1 MNISLITI
9 KNKKIIDFAKER
21 NEALSA
27 VERGKGKWVLFLDSD
42 ERLSAELENEIKNL
56 NPGRYGAYYIKRKNY
71 FLGRYVGTDK
81 IIRLIKKGSGKW
93 RRLVHETYHP
103 RGGTEVGLLK
113 NYLIHNTAKNLH
125 AYIDKINNY
134 STLHALANKKEGK
147 KASVFK
153 IIFYPIFKFIQTY
166 AKSRH
171 VVFSIIQS
179 FHSFLSW
186 AKLYFLRS

>member
-21 NEALSA
+21 NRALRQA
-27 VERGKGKWVLFLDSD
+27 QGKGEWVLFLDSD
-42 ERLSAELENEIKNL
+42 EILTPELENEIKNL

-81 IIRLIKKGSGKW
+81 IIRLVKKGSGKW
-93 RRLVHETYHP
+93 TRQVHETYHP
-103 RGGTEVGLLK
+103 RGGTEVDMLK
-113 NYLIHNTAKNLH
+113 NYLIHNTAQNLH
-125 AYIDKINNY
+125 TYIDKINNY

-153 IIFYPIFKFIQTY
+153 IVFYPIFKFIQTY

>member
-1 MNISLITI
+1 ML
-9 KNKKIIDFAKER
+9 KGKFKIIVLMKKDVADFAKER
-21 NEALSA
+21 NLLLEKTKAD
-27 VERGKGKWVLFLDSD
+27 WVLFLDSD
-42 ERLSAELENEIKNL
+42 EILTPELENEIKNL
-56 NPGRYGAYYIKRKNY
+56 NPDHYGAYYIKRKNY

-125 AYIDKINNY
+125 AYIDKVNNY

>member
-21 NEALSA
+21 NRALRQA
-27 VERGKGKWVLFLDSD
+27 QGKGEWVLFLDSD
-42 ERLSAELENEIKNL
+42 EILTPELENEIKNL

-125 AYIDKINNY
+125 AYIDKVNNY

-186 AKLYFLRS
+186 SKLYFLRS